1 MKRFALLL
9 ITAILSLNCMAQ
21 SNDEIIVL
29 NLQQV
34 EFSDTS
40 ITKALSSVIQNPPKN
55 SMIPKHLT
63 LDFYQSSLPVDQY
76 FLFLSMF
83 CPNKEDMHQFAYY
96 AVIDDYIFI
105 MPKIPSKYIRILPK
119 KGNSKETYRY
129 CFLLA
134 AHIME
139 SSGRKAS
146 NIGRFCLMEQLVNS
160 EI

>member
-9 ITAILSLNCMAQ
+9 ITTILSLNCMAQ
-21 SNDEIIVL
+21 SDDGIIVL

-40 ITKALSSVIQNPPKN
+40 ITKALSSVIQNPPK

-105 MPKIPSKYIRILPK
+105 MPKIPSKYIRILSQKRKFKRDLLSFLHVGGSYYGIIRK
-119 KGNSKETYRY
+119 KGFEHWQILFNGT
-129 CFLLA
+129 
-134 AHIME
+134 
-139 SSGRKAS
+139 
-146 NIGRFCLMEQLVNS
+146 IGE
-160 EI
+160 

>member
-21 SNDEIIVL
+21 SDDGIIVL

-34 EFSDTS
+34 EFRDTS

-76 FLFLSMF
+76 FLFLSRF
-83 CPNKEDMHQFAYY
+83 SPSKEDMHQFAYY

-105 MPKIPSKYIRILPK
+105 MPKIPSKYIRILSPKRKFKRDLLSFLHVGGSYYGIIRK
-119 KGNSKETYRY
+119 KGFEHWQILFNGT
-129 CFLLA
+129 
-134 AHIME
+134 
-139 SSGRKAS
+139 
-146 NIGRFCLMEQLVNS
+146 IGE
-160 EI
+160 

>member
-63 LDFYQSSLPVDQY
+63 LDFYQSTNISYSSPCFVPTKRTCTNL
-76 FLFLSMF
+76 
-83 CPNKEDMHQFAYY
+83 H
-96 AVIDDYIFI
+96 I
-105 MPKIPSKYIRILPK
+105 MPLSTIIFSLCLKFRPS
-119 KGNSKETYRY
+119 T
-129 CFLLA
+129 
-134 AHIME
+134 
-139 SSGRKAS
+139 
-146 NIGRFCLMEQLVNS
+146 
-160 EI
+160 

>member
-40 ITKALSSVIQNPPKN
+40 ITKALSSVIQNPSK

-105 MPKIPSKYIRILPK
+105 MPKIPSKYIRILPPKRKFKRDLSLLLPVGGSYYGIIRK
-119 KGNSKETYRY
+119 KGFEHWQILFNGT
-129 CFLLA
+129 
-134 AHIME
+134 
-139 SSGRKAS
+139 
-146 NIGRFCLMEQLVNS
+146 IGE
-160 EI
+160 

>member
-40 ITKALSSVIQNPPKN
+40 ITKALSSVIQNPPK

-96 AVIDDYIFI
+96 TVIDDYIFI
-105 MPKIPSKYIRILPK
+105 MPKIPSKYIRILPQKRKFKRDLSLLLPVGGSYYGIIRK
-119 KGNSKETYRY
+119 KGFEHWQILFNGT
-129 CFLLA
+129 
-134 AHIME
+134 
-139 SSGRKAS
+139 
-146 NIGRFCLMEQLVNS
+146 IGE
-160 EI
+160 